1 MRDISFWSKKS
12 GSGREPLGV
21 CMCLCVSVGSVV
33 GGVGEG
39 LASCAG
45 EGDFDFAIASPKLEV
60 GIGDAHFC
68 SSGSVSADAERLKRG
83 NRLQSTTHP
92 VKIFTVVRIFRIG
105 RNLHRRGMRCVEHSI
120 VVGPCNRLYILDASA
135 YHTVKHRGA

>member
-68 SSGSVSADAERLKRG
+68 SSGSANPAGEDIYRCQDFSDRPEPSPPWDAM
-83 NRLQSTTHP
+83 
-92 VKIFTVVRIFRIG
+92 
-105 RNLHRRGMRCVEHSI
+105 RRAQYCSRSM
-120 VVGPCNRLYILDASA
+120 
-135 YHTVKHRGA
+135 